1 MPSSSVGFSLRP
13 RIASARS
20 PNAWRTRPRVLFA
33 FAFRTAGLR
42 PAHLTL
48 LFAPAGPKTTQIQEH
63 RPEAGGTKPNSLL
76 RFLVSH
82 THRTLQVV
90 AQAEAYATETASQ
103 WHRHPACAP
112 LLRRN
117 PSDLGFR
124 TISHPMNE
132 RGQAEACPTKSTQ
145 LRHRFLI
152 SQRPRR

>member
-48 LFAPAGPKTTQIQEH
+48 LFAPAGPKTTQIQKH

-103 WHRHPACAP
+103 WHRHSCLCAFVT
-112 LLRRN
+112 
-117 PSDLGFR
+117 SQSFR
-124 TISHPMNE
+124 SWLPHDIAPDE
-132 RGQAEACPTKSTQ
+132 RKRTG
-145 LRHRFLI
+145 
-152 SQRPRR
+152 